1 MLQIDP
7 LKRPP
12 NAELELAGSKSI
24 TNRALLIA
32 ALAEGKSTL
41 SRALFAEDTLAMI
54 NCLQAF
60 GIDIKHDHT
69 TATIAINGSGGELE
83 TPQKELWVRQSG
95 TTARF
100 ILPLS
105 ALVKA
110 PIEVDG
116 DNQIRSRPQHD
127 LLLAL
132 NELGVEIAHNGEM
145 GHLPLTIDGS
155 NLTVTDIS
163 VSGETSSQY
172 LSALLLVGPCLP
184 EKITLTLDGNAV
196 STPYI
201 QMTVEIM
208 KAFGAQVDSSK
219 PNSYTVHPTGYV
231 GRDYE
236 IETDASTASY
246 FFAAAAA
253 SKGRVVVNGIG
264 SNSIQGDLEFVE
276 ILQQMGAQ
284 TLIRPNSVEVTGP
297 TRLDG
302 IDVSMK
308 NISDTAPTLASIAPF
323 ASSPVRV
330 TDIGFIQHK
339 ESDRVTAVVTE
350 LQKLGIDASIEDDG
364 FVIKPGV
371 PIGNIVHSY
380 DDHRIAMAFT
390 VLGLLSEGVAIDEPN
405 CVAKTCP
412 EFFEYVDTLRLE
424 GDEQLDILAI
434 DGPAGSGKSSLAKL
448 LAERL
453 RLEYLDTGAMYR
465 SVAAEVLSANVD
477 PKDLHAVAEIAD
489 KTDIS
494 FERQQ
499 VFVNGYDLT
508 EMIRSAEV
516 NAVVSHVAANPGVRA
531 VLRRAQR
538 SWARQRGGG
547 VLEGRDIGSVVFPR
561 AKLKVYVT
569 ATPGERARR
578 RSLESGRSIEEIL
591 AEIQG
596 RDEIDSSRADSPLA
610 VSASAII
617 VDTTGKSLDEVAE
630 EVLRS
635 FNG

>member
-1 MLQIDP
+1 
-7 LKRPP
+7 
-12 NAELELAGSKSI
+12 
-24 TNRALLIA
+24 
-32 ALAEGKSTL
+32 
-41 SRALFAEDTLAMI
+41 
-54 NCLQAF
+54 
-60 GIDIKHDHT
+60 
-69 TATIAINGSGGELE
+69 
-83 TPQKELWVRQSG
+83 
-95 TTARF
+95 
-100 ILPLS
+100 
-105 ALVKA
+105 
-110 PIEVDG
+110 
-116 DNQIRSRPQHD
+116 
-127 LLLAL
+127 
-132 NELGVEIAHNGEM
+132 M

-155 NLTVTDIS
+155 NLTVTDID

-219 PNSYTVHPTGYV
+219 PNSYTVHPTGYL

-236 IETDASTASY
+236 IEADASTASY

-253 SKGRVVVNGIG
+253 SKGRVVINGLG

-297 TRLDG
+297 ARLDG

-323 ASSPVRV
+323 SSSPVRV

-364 FVIKPGV
+364 FLINPGV
-371 PIGNIVHSY
+371 PTRGIVHSY

-465 SVAAEVLSANVD
+465 SVAAEALSANVD
-477 PKDLHAVAEIAD
+477 PKDLHAVAEIAN
-489 KTDIS
+489 KTEIS
-494 FERQQ
+494 FEGQQ
-499 VFVNGYDLT
+499 VFVNGHDLT
-508 EMIRSAEV
+508 ETIRSAEV

-569 ATPGERARR
+569 ATPEERARR

-610 VSASAII
+610 VSANAII

>member
-7 LKRPP
+7 LKKPP
-12 NAELELAGSKSI
+12 NAELELTGSKSI
-24 TNRALLIA
+24 TNRALIVA
-32 ALAEGKSTL
+32 ALAEGRSTL

-60 GIDIKHDHT
+60 GINIKHDHT
-69 TATIAINGSGGELE
+69 AASVIIDGSGGQLDI
-83 TPQKELWVRQSG
+83 PQEELWVRQSG

-105 ALVKA
+105 ALAKA
-110 PIEVDG
+110 PIPVDG
-116 DNQIRSRPQHD
+116 DSQIRLRPQND

-132 NELGVEIAHNGEM
+132 SELGIQITHNGQI
-145 GHLPLTIDGS
+145 GHLPLTVDGS
-155 NLTVTDIS
+155 DLNVKNIS
-163 VSGETSSQY
+163 VSGETSSQF
-172 LSALLLVGPCLP
+172 LSALLLIGPCLP
-184 EKITLTLDGNAV
+184 ERITLTLDGNAV

-201 QMTVEIM
+201 QMTIEIM
-208 KAFGAQVDSSK
+208 RAFGAQVDSSK

-231 GRDYE
+231 GREYE

-264 SNSIQGDLEFVE
+264 ANSIQGDLEFVK
-276 ILQQMGAQ
+276 ILEQMGAQ
-284 TLIRPNSVEVTGP
+284 TLIGPNSVEVSGP

-302 IDVSMK
+302 IDISMK

-323 ASSPVRV
+323 VSSPVRV
-330 TDIGFIQHK
+330 TGIGFIKHK
-339 ESDRVTAVVTE
+339 ESDRVHAVVTE
-350 LQKLGIDASIEDDG
+350 LQKLGIDANLEDDG
-364 FVIKPGV
+364 FIIKPGL
-371 PIGNIVHSY
+371 PTGNIVHSY

-390 VLGLLSEGVAIDEPN
+390 VLGLLSEGVAIDEPS

-424 GDEQLDILAI
+424 GDKELDILAI

-448 LAERL
+448 LAKKL

-465 SVAAEVLSANVD
+465 SVAAEALSANVN
-477 PKDLHAVAEIAD
+477 PKDLLPVAEIAD
-489 KTDIS
+489 KTVIN
-494 FERQQ
+494 FEGQQ
-499 VFVNGYDLT
+499 VFVNGNDLT
-508 EMIRSAEV
+508 EIIRSAEV
-516 NAVVSHVAANPGVRA
+516 NAVVSHIAANPGVRA
-531 VLRRAQR
+531 ILRRAQR

-569 ATPGERARR
+569 ATPEERARR

-610 VSASAII
+610 VSTNAII
-617 VDTTGKSLDEVAE
+617 VDTTDKSLDEVAE

-635 FNG
+635 FND

>member
-60 GIDIKHDHT
+60 GIEIKHDHT

-155 NLTVTDIS
+155 NLTVTDID

-569 ATPGERARR
+569 ATPEERARR

-610 VSASAII
+610 VSANAII

>member
-69 TATIAINGSGGELE
+69 TATIAINGSGGELK

-110 PIEVDG
+110 PIKVDG

-155 NLTVTDIS
+155 NLTVTDID

-201 QMTVEIM
+201 QMTIEIM
-208 KAFGAQVDSSK
+208 KAFGAQIDSSK

-253 SKGRVVVNGIG
+253 GKGRVVVNGIG

-364 FVIKPGV
+364 FLIKPGV
-371 PIGNIVHSY
+371 PTRGIVHSY

-465 SVAAEVLSANVD
+465 SVAAEALSANVD
-477 PKDLHAVAEIAD
+477 PKDLHAVAEIAN

-494 FERQQ
+494 FEGQQ
-499 VFVNGYDLT
+499 VFVNGNDLT

-569 ATPGERARR
+569 ATPEERARR

-610 VSASAII
+610 VSANAKI

>member
-569 ATPGERARR
+569 ATPEERARR

-610 VSASAII
+610 VSANAII

>member
-7 LKRPP
+7 LKKPP
-12 NAELELAGSKSI
+12 NAELELTGSKSI
-24 TNRALLIA
+24 TNRALIVA
-32 ALAEGKSTL
+32 ALAEGRSTL

-60 GIDIKHDHT
+60 GVDIKHDHA
-69 TATIAINGSGGELE
+69 TASMIINGAGGELD
-83 TPQKELWVRQSG
+83 TPQEDLWVRQSG

-105 ALVKA
+105 ALAKA
-110 PIEVDG
+110 PIQVDG
-116 DNQIRSRPQHD
+116 DNQIRSRPQND

-132 NELGVEIAHNGEM
+132 NELGVEITHNGQM
-145 GHLPLTIDGS
+145 GHLPLTVDGS
-155 NLTVTDIS
+155 NLNVKDIS

-172 LSALLLVGPCLP
+172 LSALLLIGPCLQ
-184 EKITLTLDGNAV
+184 ERITLTLDGNAV

-201 QMTVEIM
+201 HMTIEIM

-231 GRDYE
+231 GREYE

-264 SNSIQGDLEFVE
+264 ANSIQGDLEFVN

-284 TLIRPNSVEVTGP
+284 TMIGPNSVEVSGP
-297 TRLDG
+297 NSLDG
-302 IDVSMK
+302 IDISMK
-308 NISDTAPTLASIAPF
+308 DISDTAPTLASIAPF

-339 ESDRVTAVVTE
+339 ESDRVHALVTE
-350 LQKLGIDASIEDDG
+350 LQKLGIDANVEDGG
-364 FVIKPGV
+364 FIIKPGS
-371 PIGNIVHSY
+371 PTGNIVHSY

-390 VLGLLSEGVAIDEPN
+390 VLGLLSEGVVIDEPK

-424 GDEQLDILAI
+424 GDEELDILAI

-448 LAERL
+448 LAEKL
-453 RLEYLDTGAMYR
+453 QLEYLDTGAMYR
-465 SVAAEVLSANVD
+465 SVAAEALSANVN
-477 PKDLHAVAEIAD
+477 PKDLLSVAEIAG
-489 KTDIS
+489 KTVIS
-494 FERQQ
+494 FEGQQ
-499 VFVNGYDLT
+499 VYVNGNDLT
-508 EMIRSAEV
+508 ETIRSAEV
-516 NAVVSHVAANPGVRA
+516 NAVVSYVAANPGVRA
-531 VLRRAQR
+531 ILRRAQR

-569 ATPGERARR
+569 ATPEERARR

-591 AEIQG
+591 TEIQG

-610 VSASAII
+610 VSTNAII
-617 VDTTGKSLDEVAE
+617 VDTTDKSLDEVAG

-635 FNG
+635 FND

>member
-489 KTDIS
+489 KTDIR
-494 FERQQ
+494 FEGQQ
-499 VFVNGYDLT
+499 VFVNGNDLT

-538 SWARQRGGG
+538 SWARKRGGG

-610 VSASAII
+610 VSANAII

>member
-32 ALAEGKSTL
+32 ALAEGRSTL

-132 NELGVEIAHNGEM
+132 NELGVDITHNGEM

-264 SNSIQGDLEFVE
+264 SNSIQGDLEFVK
-276 ILQQMGAQ
+276 ILQQMGAE

-297 TRLDG
+297 KRLDG

-339 ESDRVTAVVTE
+339 ESDRV
-350 LQKLGIDASIEDDG
+350 
-364 FVIKPGV
+364 
-371 PIGNIVHSY
+371 H
-380 DDHRIAMAFT
+380 
-390 VLGLLSEGVAIDEPN
+390 
-405 CVAKTCP
+405 CC
-412 EFFEYVDTLRLE
+412 
-424 GDEQLDILAI
+424 
-434 DGPAGSGKSSLAKL
+434 
-448 LAERL
+448 
-453 RLEYLDTGAMYR
+453 
-465 SVAAEVLSANVD
+465 
-477 PKDLHAVAEIAD
+477 
-489 KTDIS
+489 
-494 FERQQ
+494 
-499 VFVNGYDLT
+499 
-508 EMIRSAEV
+508 
-516 NAVVSHVAANPGVRA
+516 SH
-531 VLRRAQR
+531 
-538 SWARQRGGG
+538 
-547 VLEGRDIGSVVFPR
+547 
-561 AKLKVYVT
+561 
-569 ATPGERARR
+569 
-578 RSLESGRSIEEIL
+578 
-591 AEIQG
+591 
-596 RDEIDSSRADSPLA
+596 
-610 VSASAII
+610 
-617 VDTTGKSLDEVAE
+617 
-630 EVLRS
+630 
-635 FNG
+635 

>member
-60 GIDIKHDHT
+60 GIDIKHNHT

-110 PIEVDG
+110 PIKVDG

-184 EKITLTLDGNAV
+184 EKITLTLDENAV

-371 PIGNIVHSY
+371 PTGNIVHSY

-465 SVAAEVLSANVD
+465 SVAAEALFANID
-477 PKDLHAVAEIAD
+477 PMDLHAVAEIAD

-494 FERQQ
+494 FEGQQ
-499 VFVNGYDLT
+499 VFVNGNDLT

-610 VSASAII
+610 VSANAII